1 MAILEERL
9 SWQFCRYFADNIRL
23 LAVIISWQY
32 FWTPKWF
39 IFCKIN
45 PSKNFFASFLFKGV
59 SFSIVLNSH
68 LLIQSLHQ
76 EVSPRLDAESLSDT
90 NATLQKNWSPI
101 PKKKICPQNCP
112 KNCPEM
118 KFLFSDKYQPPKLS
132 RDLSPDLYFR
142 FEKGISVLN
151 MCSFFTMLGEKISG
165 TICGQIWEQFSGQFF
180 SFGIGLLDNDPI
192 NPIWIVVD
200 LLKMALVSD
209 KLSTSIKWSL
219 GKTSWDD
226 DWTNRWEWA
235 NHSKPNF

>member
-32 FWTPKWF
+32 FWTSKWF

-142 FEKGISVLN
+142 FEKGSQYWICALFLL
-151 MCSFFTMLGEKISG
+151 CSGKKSL
-165 TICGQIWEQFSGQFF
+165 EQFVDKSGNNFRDNFFLSELGSWTTTQSTQFE
-180 SFGIGLLDNDPI
+180 LLLI
-192 NPIWIVVD
+192 
-200 LLKMALVSD
+200 
-209 KLSTSIKWSL
+209 SL
-219 GKTSWDD
+219 
-226 DWTNRWEWA
+226 RWR
-235 NHSKPNF
+235 

>member
-1 MAILEERL
+1 MRKVYQTL
-9 SWQFCRYFADNIRL
+9 
-23 LAVIISWQY
+23 
-32 FWTPKWF
+32 TPPYRRTGARFQRKKF
-39 IFCKIN
+39 VPKIV
-45 PSKNFFASFLFKGV
+45 PKIVPRWNFYSQT
-59 SFSIVLNSH
+59 NTN
-68 LLIQSLHQ
+68 HQ
-76 EVSPRLDAESLSDT
+76 NCPE
-90 NATLQKNWSPI
+90 
-101 PKKKICPQNCP
+101 ICPQICTSDLRRGSQYWI
-112 KNCPEM
+112 CAL
-118 KFLFSDKYQPPKLS
+118 FLL
-132 RDLSPDLYFR
+132 
-142 FEKGISVLN
+142 
-151 MCSFFTMLGEKISG
+151 CSGKKISG